1 MILLAIGH
9 IIRHK
14 QSSKNLHYYFVLCL
28 ICLSVQYICATQ
40 DISTAYLTAIADI
53 IAFCLNTRLFLIWYI
68 SMEKHIVGRMEISLY
83 VMVAIFKLCF
93 WAIIFMKSSQL
104 ACLLF
109 SDNCRG
115 SLELDNPKLTIWGIT
130 LMVSISG
137 SSILILL
144 TFLCQCSLGSEK
156 YKGKREKR
164 LQLACLSLLSLLLLA
179 SMFGSLFEVPL
190 LYIIPFLLFHT
201 IPILRHDSISSYYY
215 DPSDSSV

>member
-1 MILLAIGH
+1 MKLSEFIDNNVHDYPFWSLILGAVTMILLAIGH

-93 WAIIFMKSSQL
+93 WAIIF
-104 ACLLF
+104 
-109 SDNCRG
+109 
-115 SLELDNPKLTIWGIT
+115 
-130 LMVSISG
+130 
-137 SSILILL
+137 
-144 TFLCQCSLGSEK
+144 
-156 YKGKREKR
+156 
-164 LQLACLSLLSLLLLA
+164 
-179 SMFGSLFEVPL
+179 
-190 LYIIPFLLFHT
+190 
-201 IPILRHDSISSYYY
+201 
-215 DPSDSSV
+215 